1 MVAQIVVSL
10 AKGGILDMATV
21 MGMVEQR
28 RGDESYEDY
37 AHRMGLKMSVLYKYA
52 NQKDNKSSKGIRD
65 MSIPNLQKMARFYHE
80 QGDQEMVEALASY
93 AMGLQVKLSSS

>member
-1 MVAQIVVSL
+1 MVSQIIVSL

-21 MGMVEQR
+21 MKMVEDR

-52 NQKDNKSSKGIRD
+52 RQEKGKRD
-65 MSIPNLQKMARFYHE
+65 MSIPNLQKMAQFYHT
-80 QGDQEMVEALASY
+80 QGDQEMIEALASY
-93 AMGLQVKLSSS
+93 AIGLEVKLSSS